1 MISTKCIPNNPNSLE
16 CITQKATMQED
27 LTKALNSV
35 DTLTSSNSTIIIL
48 TNKAFIRE
56 TILNMIGII
65 ITEVLHIMI
74 GVTAREEAITE
85 KGLLGGT
92 TGMKEAEE
100 EVILDLQVE
109 VTTLAHLTPVIQA
122 E

>member
-27 LTKALNSV
+27 LMKVLSSAGTH
-35 DTLTSSNSTIIIL
+35 TSSNSTIIIL
-48 TNKAFIRE
+48 TNKASIRE
-56 TILNMIGII
+56 TILNMIGIT
-65 ITEVLHIMI
+65 ITEVLLIMI
-74 GVTAREEAITE
+74 GITTREEAITE